1 LRAFIAHSAFFRA
14 KDIKL
19 MSMKSSRIAV
29 ALFGLLISTFWHN
42 ADAMACSCRP
52 SPKEKIVA
60 SSDIVVVGRVLDV
73 RVDGELRRARVEVE
87 QTIKGTIPPRQILEL
102 VTQLDSAQCGYD
114 FKVSDE
120 AITIAADRQDAGE
133 LLVHNCKMYSLK
145 TADRRM
151 NAAKKALQ
159 AEPKV
164 TSASCMAQ
172 NQTGT
177 ASCEAICPTGRT
189 VVGCT
194 HNAGKLISGDTCS
207 ALTQVFAGSTDEN
220 GQPDP
225 QPHDRC
231 SVSASCSDDR
241 QTLSAQA
248 WASCSRP

>member
-1 LRAFIAHSAFFRA
+1 
-14 KDIKL
+14 
-19 MSMKSSRIAV
+19 MSMKASRIVV
-29 ALFGLLISTFWHN
+29 ALFGLLIATFWQN

-73 RVDGELRRARVEVE
+73 RIVGELRQARVEVE
-87 QTIKGTIPPRQILEL
+87 QTIKGTIPPSRILEL

-120 AITIAADRQDAGE
+120 PITIAADRQDAGE

-159 AEPKV
+159 AEPKL
-164 TSASCMAQ
+164 TTASCMAQ
-172 NQTGT
+172 NLTGN
-177 ASCEAICPTGRT
+177 ASCQAICPTGRT
-189 VVGCT
+189 VLNCT
-194 HNAGKLISGDTCS
+194 HSAGKLSSGDTCS
-207 ALTQVFAGSTDEN
+207 SLARVFAGSTDEK
-220 GQPDP
+220 GQPNP

-231 SVSASCSDDR
+231 TVSATCSDDQ

-248 WASCSRP
+248 WASCARP